1 MIQYFRNDFARVWF
15 ALNMVVGKEVPFG
28 LALLYYI
35 VALPFALIAMP
46 FILLIYQ
53 IQIRRLKKELRSY
66 NNM

>member
-1 MIQYFRNDFARVWF
+1 MIQYFRNDFEKVWF
-15 ALNMVVGKEVPFG
+15 ALSIVVGKEVPFG

-35 VALPFALIAMP
+35 VALPIALIIMP